1 MAIEIIYV
9 SVLVLIE
16 PAVYLSVFLR
26 QCYRA
31 EPNKENYR
39 SWWCNKQ
46 WGVYCFV
53 RRLLAIF
60 SRYRWR
66 KLERADF
73 LTEHNMMNGKKT
85 DYATA
90 KSVGETKDH
99 QCKSLEKPSFVL
111 ELCIVRY
118 NAQLTSLE
126 QLLLFHILFERM
138 FLLVLTNRYSTS
150 FVFFINIAWT
160 YVSDVD

>member
-1 MAIEIIYV
+1 MLKHSTFSYNKQCQCVSNIIFPTRLFLSDQHWILLWHKWQLKLYTCL
-9 SVLVLIE
+9 LVLIE
-16 PAVYLSVFLR
+16 PAVYLTVFLR

-39 SWWCNKQ
+39 SSWCNKQ
-46 WGVYCFV
+46 WEVYCFV

-66 KLERADF
+66 KLERAAF

-85 DYATA
+85 DCATA

-111 ELCIVRY
+111 ELCINKGY
-118 NAQLTSLE
+118 YSL
-126 QLLLFHILFERM
+126 
-138 FLLVLTNRYSTS
+138 V
-150 FVFFINIAWT
+150 
-160 YVSDVD
+160 